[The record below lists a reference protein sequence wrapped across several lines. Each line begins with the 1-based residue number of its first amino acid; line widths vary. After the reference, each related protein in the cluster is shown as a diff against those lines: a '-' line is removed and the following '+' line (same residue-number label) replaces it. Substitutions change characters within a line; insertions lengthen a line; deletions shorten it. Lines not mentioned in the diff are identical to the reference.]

1 MSETTAE
8 NYFFSIKKT
17 ITSIDNIY
25 VKKYNK
31 EISFKTRLFVFILC
45 LLYLSC
51 KNKNEGSN
59 NSQSIE
65 KKYYYFLNKDIHS

>member
-8 NYFFSIKKT
+8 NNFFSIKKT
-17 ITSIDNIY
+17 ITSIDDIY

-51 KNKNEGSN
+51 KNKNEGSD
-59 NSQSIE
+59 NSESIE
-65 KKYYYFLNKDIHS
+65 KKYYY